1 MTDPVPPPDFLSARE
16 AARRLGVK
24 HETLY
29 AYVSRGLVRSLAGPK
44 PGRRLYVSEDVER
57 LRARHAARA
66 GHAAVAAG
74 ALRWGEPVLETALTQ
89 IDPAVGPRYRGR
101 AAASLAAEGARF
113 EDVATLLWTGAWPPE
128 PTSWPALD
136 RAGAEAARDVLALLP
151 RGARPLTRLAAVVPV
166 VAGRDPSRFGAGV
179 PAEWAR
185 AGRLVHL
192 LAATVSSR
200 SGRSG
205 SGASRGADSIAGV
218 LASGFG
224 LGRGAAVRALDIAL
238 VLSADH
244 ELNASTFA
252 VRVAAST
259 GADLYACVSAGLA
272 ALSGP
277 RHGGACDRVEALV
290 AETARPARAREVVRD
305 RSRRGESV
313 PGFGHPLYPRG
324 DPRAGVLLAEARRRA
339 PRAPQALKTLWALM
353 SAMSEA
359 GQQAPTLDA
368 GLVAL
373 SLALGLPEGSA
384 AGLFAVGRSA
394 GWVAHAL
401 EQRAAGFLLRP
412 RAHYVGREP
421 PAPGPLY

>member
-1 MTDPVPPPDFLSARE
+1 MADPLPAPDLLTARE

-89 IDPAVGPRYRGR
+89 IDPAEGPRYRGR

-113 EDVATLLWTGAWPPE
+113 EDVATLLWTGAWPPQS
-128 PTSWPALD
+128 TSWPALEK
-136 RAGAEAARDVLALLP
+136 AEAARDVLALLP

-166 VAGRDPSRFGAGV
+166 VAAGDPSRFGAGV
-179 PAEWAR
+179 QAEWAR
-185 AGRLVHL
+185 AGRLIRL
-192 LAATVSSR
+192 LAAAVSSR
-200 SGRSG
+200 SGRFG
-205 SGASRGADSIAGV
+205 SGASRGEDSIAGV

-224 LGRGAAVRALDIAL
+224 LGRGAALRALDIAL

-290 AETARPARAREVVRD
+290 AETARPARARDVVRD

-313 PGFGHPLYPRG
+313 PGFGHPLYPQG
-324 DPRAGVLLAEARRRA
+324 DPRAGVLLTEARRRA
-339 PRAPQALKTLWALM
+339 PRLPQALRTLWALVA
-353 SAMSEA
+353 AMSEA
-359 GQQAPTLDA
+359 GQPAPTLDA
-368 GLVAL
+368 ALVAL

-394 GWVAHAL
+394 GWIAHAL

-412 RAHYVGREP
+412 RARYVEREP
-421 PAPGPLY
+421 PAPNPLY